1 MLEIL
6 KQLLAAFD
14 EGNME
19 ETNKLMEKFLQAV
32 E

>member
-1 MLEIL
+1 MEKLLDEM
-6 KQLLAAFD
+6 LAAFD
-14 EGNME
+14 AGNME